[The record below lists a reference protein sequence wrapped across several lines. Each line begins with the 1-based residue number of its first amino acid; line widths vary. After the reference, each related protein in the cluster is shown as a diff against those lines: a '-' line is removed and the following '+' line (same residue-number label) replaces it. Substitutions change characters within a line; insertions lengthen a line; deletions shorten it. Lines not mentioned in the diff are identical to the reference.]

1 MTTIL
6 IILSC
11 AFYQILHVSVW
22 LFIVLYALVSF
33 SPLKTNVLG
42 SHFWPK
48 CDLGHTRTNCLC
60 CKVWIDRGKEH

>member
-33 SPLKTNVLG
+33 PS
-42 SHFWPK
+42 
-48 CDLGHTRTNCLC
+48 
-60 CKVWIDRGKEH
+60 